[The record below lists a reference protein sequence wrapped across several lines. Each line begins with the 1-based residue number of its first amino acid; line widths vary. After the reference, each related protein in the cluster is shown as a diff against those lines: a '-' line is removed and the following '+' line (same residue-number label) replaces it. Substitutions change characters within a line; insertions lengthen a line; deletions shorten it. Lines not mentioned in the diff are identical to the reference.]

1 MLSILR
7 YTNPYPLIFILS
19 LLLLLLSKIFT
30 FNVSGAADVVA
41 QEPEETCGNHE
52 ASTASKR
59 QVSLS
64 VDVLAFC
71 LISGKIV
78 NIISSGH

>member
-7 YTNPYPLIFILS
+7 YTNPYPLIFIL
-19 LLLLLLSKIFT
+19 LLLLSKIFT
-30 FNVSGAADVVA
+30 FSVSGAADVVA
-41 QEPEETCGNHE
+41 EEPEETCGNHE
-52 ASTASKR
+52 ASTASKG

-64 VDVLAFC
+64 VDVLALS